1 VKWTNDDITLYTVT
15 SGSPEGDE
23 ASGTAFDSS
32 YLAAGKSFEHKFDS
46 KGTLDHYCTLHPFTT
61 GKINVQ

>member
-1 VKWTNDDITLYTVT
+1 MVT

-46 KGTLDHYCTLHPFTT
+46 KGTLDHYCTLHPFMT